1 MLYLFKKDI
10 VDRGMY
16 LGKNEIV
23 VTNKPSSHR
32 PIRLEIRKLKEEY
45 LRDSSRMLVVRA
57 EEPTPTQEQDI
68 KGKLQNHP
76 QLLTELETV
85 AEGAINWL
93 RWNLPKHRPLST
105 KFYQSVLKVCEAS
118 N

>member
-57 EEPTPTQEQDI
+57 ERPTPTQEQDI
-68 KGKLQNHP
+68 KGKL
-76 QLLTELETV
+76 
-85 AEGAINWL
+85 
-93 RWNLPKHRPLST
+93 
-105 KFYQSVLKVCEAS
+105 
-118 N
+118 